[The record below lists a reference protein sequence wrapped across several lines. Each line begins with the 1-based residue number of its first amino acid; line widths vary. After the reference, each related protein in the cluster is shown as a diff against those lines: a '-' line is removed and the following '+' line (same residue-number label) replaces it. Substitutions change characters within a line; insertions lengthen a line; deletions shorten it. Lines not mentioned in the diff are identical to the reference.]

1 MIPSALPKI
10 RHPAS
15 ERGRFWHALMR
26 DAVTKPRQPVT
37 IAGMSSKP
45 QYRVGA
51 AGLDPR
57 DWRLIEIVFKHSQYN
72 KFEYALVA
80 QAGPDSVDIL
90 IANTM
95 APEGVAAVVKVRQ
108 ANRVI
113 PVISAV
119 PRGAP
124 SSARHAISI
133 DRLTLQL
140 LPILNRVVEIE
151 LLGERSLARAV
162 SPPIAH
168 RPETRASNL
177 VQFPGPASPARTVGD
192 PGVVS
197 RLPAVPPAVVPPA
210 AQPLFPAPDVS
221 SSGLADTALKVLIV
235 DDSPTVRKQ
244 LGLAFERMGL
254 AVFSA
259 ADAQRA
265 LEILE
270 DQHVDLAMVDV
281 VMPEMDGYKLTRE
294 LKRRAK
300 AQGKFL
306 PVIIL
311 TSRSSPFDLA
321 RGALCGC
328 DSYLAKPVPPRALE
342 LAVHKQLRRALAI
355 DDLGAY
361 LKPLLPGHSSP
372 PAPGPQAAQA
382 TEARAAPGSDPSA
395 AQAPSAV
402 NWLAR
407 VRGPR

>member
-1 MIPSALPKI
+1 MLV
-10 RHPAS
+10 
-15 ERGRFWHALMR
+15 W

-37 IAGMSSKP
+37 IASMSSKP

-72 KFEYALVA
+72 KFEYVLVA

-95 APEGVAAVVKVRQ
+95 APEGVAAVVKVRES
-108 ANRVI
+108 NRVT

-151 LLGERSLARAV
+151 LLGERLLVRAV
-162 SPPIAH
+162 APPAAAS
-168 RPETRASNL
+168 RPETKASNL
-177 VQFPGPASPARTVGD
+177 VQFPGPANLARPVADAG
-192 PGVVS
+192 PVPS
-197 RLPAVPPAVVPPA
+197 LPAKTPA
-210 AQPLFPAPDVS
+210 AALPVTQADFPASDFGPSGS
-221 SSGLADTALKVLIV
+221 SETALKVLIV

-281 VMPEMDGYKLTRE
+281 VMPEIDGYKLTRE

-321 RGALCGC
+321 RGALSGC
-328 DSYLAKPVPPRALE
+328 DSYLAKPVPPLALE
-342 LAVHKQLRRALAI
+342 AAVHKQLRRALAI

-361 LKPLLPGHSSP
+361 LKPLLPGHSSLA
-372 PAPGPQAAQA
+372 APSPQAAQPA
-382 TEARAAPGSDPSA
+382 EPQP
-395 AQAPSAV
+395 AQASAPPV
-402 NWLAR
+402 AETSSVGNWLTR
-407 VRGPR
+407 MRGPR